1 MSDASQ
7 EIELKFLC
15 DPADV
20 DALLGAAPAGE
31 DKVKELLSAYFDTPD
46 EQLGK
51 AGVSLRV
58 RRSGD
63 SRVQTYKRGAGLARE
78 EHEAP
83 VAGDEPD
90 LSAAPFAGLISE
102 AAAKKL
108 QPAYCVQVR
117 RRQRLLRQGEA
128 EIELALDQGHIAADS
143 ASEAICELELELK
156 AGAPAALFALAR
168 ELSHA
173 APLYRSFDSKAAQ
186 GAMLRGGRLHAPR
199 KSGRI
204 RLAKDATA
212 AEAFQAVARDALS
225 QIAANARL
233 LREGDSVDAV
243 HQLRVGARRLRSTL
257 KAFAPVVAP
266 DPADETVPRL
276 AEELKW
282 LAGAAGT
289 AREIDV
295 FLADM
300 VVPAAER
307 TPPPAGLNALQG
319 ALKTAREAAY
329 GKLAAAV
336 GSSRFRALLIDADA
350 FVETGGW
357 LAASVQVDRPAAAY
371 GAEVLKARR
380 KKLLK
385 AARDLAH
392 ADDEARHHTRIQG
405 KKLRYTFEAFR
416 PLYDAKAGDRFI
428 DVLKDLQTVLGELND
443 IAVAQGLASD
453 DLKLKGPALFAAG
466 QIIGYGAAGRRR
478 RIKAAGKLAKALEDA
493 RTPWG

>member
-15 DPADV
+15 DPADAE
-20 DALLGAAPAGE
+20 ALLGAAPAGE

-63 SRVQTYKRGAGLARE
+63 SWVQTYKRGGGLARE

-83 VAGDEPD
+83 VVGDEPD
-90 LSAAPFAGLISE
+90 LSAPPFAGLIPS
-102 AAAKKL
+102 AVARKL

-117 RRQRLLRQGEA
+117 RRQRLVRQGES
-128 EIELALDQGHIAADS
+128 EIELALDQGHIAADK

-156 AGAPAALFALAR
+156 AGAPAALFELAR
-168 ELSHA
+168 ELSQA
-173 APLYRSFDSKAAQ
+173 APLYRSFDTKAAQ

-199 KSGRI
+199 KSGEV
-204 RLAKDATA
+204 RLPRDATA
-212 AEAFQAVARDALS
+212 ADAFQAVARDALS

-266 DPADETVPRL
+266 DPADETAPRL
-276 AEELKW
+276 AEELRW

-295 FLADM
+295 FLAEM
-300 VVPAAER
+300 VS
-307 TPPPAGLNALQG
+307 PAGEQTPQPTGFDALEG
-319 ALKTAREAAY
+319 ALKSARGAAY
-329 GKLAAAV
+329 AKLAAAV
-336 GSSRFRALLIDADA
+336 GSSRFRALLIDAEA
-350 FVETGGW
+350 FVESGSW
-357 LAASVQVDRPAAAY
+357 LAGSVHAGRPATEF
-371 GAEVLKARR
+371 GAEVLRRRR

-392 ADDEARHHTRIQG
+392 ADDEARHATRIQG

-416 PLYDAKAGDRFI
+416 PLYDVKAGDRFM
-428 DVLKDLQTVLGELND
+428 DVLKDLQTALGELND
-443 IAVAQGLASD
+443 IAVAQGLVTG
-453 DLKLKGPALFAAG
+453 DLKLKGPPLFAAG
-466 QIIGYGAAGRRR
+466 QIIGLGAARRPQL
-478 RIKAAGKLAKALEDA
+478 IKAAGKLANKLENTA
-493 RTPWG
+493 PPWR